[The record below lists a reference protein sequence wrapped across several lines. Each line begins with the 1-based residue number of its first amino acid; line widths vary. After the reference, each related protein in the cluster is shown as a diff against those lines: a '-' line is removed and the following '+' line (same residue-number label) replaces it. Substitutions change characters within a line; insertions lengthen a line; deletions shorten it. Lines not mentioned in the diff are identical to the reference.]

1 MPIPRPHYS
10 RNHPERFDACQLAI
24 EDKLIELVGQAW
36 DVGWQ
41 RDEILSAIIE
51 IADNLSLARRD
62 DIALAIETRLAK
74 LIKKKDV

>member
-36 DVGWQ
+36 DVGWH

-62 DIALAIETRLAK
+62 DIALAIETQLSK

>member
-1 MPIPRPHYS
+1 MPIPRPHHS
-10 RNHPERFDACQLAI
+10 RNHPERFNACQLAI
-24 EDKLIELVGQAW
+24 EDKLIELVGQAS
-36 DVGWQ
+36 DVGWH

-62 DIALAIETRLAK
+62 DIALAIETQLSK